1 MYHYCIHSFLK
12 LGTSNNESIGSKR
25 IVQSTAKELCQGK
38 ETCGKRATFDVQ
50 RSVYHCSRRL
60 AQSQRLIE
68 RMDKAVVR
76 IETWTS
82 FDLQNSE
89 NKSKFIEYLI
99 IIDFAK
105 IYIAYCLFI
114 KIDSQVMMSLFW
126 NYRAVIG
133 LVLSSSQHV
142 SLSNG
147 PRRKMDFVS
156 SCFIRWIKVFGQL
169 GALKGKPWG
178 LLYSHF
184 LHHI

>member
-1 MYHYCIHSFLK
+1 MCVRIILLQILQKYPLKKLFIGLNIYHYCIHSFLK

-82 FDLQNSE
+82 FDLQNSK

-105 IYIAYCLFI
+105 I
-114 KIDSQVMMSLFW
+114 
-126 NYRAVIG
+126 
-133 LVLSSSQHV
+133 
-142 SLSNG
+142 
-147 PRRKMDFVS
+147 
-156 SCFIRWIKVFGQL
+156 
-169 GALKGKPWG
+169 
-178 LLYSHF
+178 LLLIYKNR
-184 LHHI
+184 